1 MEGLNKL
8 ITVLKHS
15 MQRQRDG
22 ANYEKAS
29 QISNFRELNW
39 PRDPAAVL
47 WNQLPHLYWGHVFPQ
62 GSSSQCLSMASG
74 RQQTP
79 VTVNF
84 VSRTPW
90 QPCWIFFHLYGNLG
104 LFHPTSLT
112 SLCLSRPDLHPCLI
126 ILLTLLWTL
135 SPFFFKVPYFFKKLN
150 IGFSSWGTKTETHLA
165 EKLSGTLFSVNLVNK
180 CLKNA
185 LT

>member
-1 MEGLNKL
+1 
-8 ITVLKHS
+8 

-22 ANYEKAS
+22 ADHEKAS
-29 QISNFRELNW
+29 QISDFRELNW

-79 VTVNF
+79 LTVNF

-126 ILLTLLWTL
+126 ILPILLWTV
-135 SPFFFKVPYFFKKLN
+135 SPF
-150 IGFSSWGTKTETHLA
+150 
-165 EKLSGTLFSVNLVNK
+165 
-180 CLKNA
+180 LKNWI
-185 LT
+185 LIFLPGGLKQRHIWQRNWVEHSLVSIWWISS